1 MQVLGL
7 IKARGVQ
14 PLAEEKQILDGIK
27 IILENGWIVK
37 QQELLIFFDSLGL
50 KLKAS
55 ALLDQTQFLEFTYLL
70 SMLFGID
77 VKEVEEY
84 FEDQ

>member
-50 KLKAS
+50 KQKAS
-55 ALLDQTQFLEFTYLL
+55 ALLNQTQFLEFTYLL

-77 VKEVEEY
+77 VKAVEEY
-84 FEDQ
+84 FEGQ

>member
-50 KLKAS
+50 KQKAS

-77 VKEVEEY
+77 VKAVEEY
-84 FEDQ
+84 FEGQ

>member
-27 IILENGWIVK
+27 IILENGWIIK
-37 QQELLIFFDSLGL
+37 QQELLMFFDSLGL
-50 KLKAS
+50 K
-55 ALLDQTQFLEFTYLL
+55 
-70 SMLFGID
+70 
-77 VKEVEEY
+77 
-84 FEDQ
+84 